1 MSQIST
7 EEIKRISDKNMAR
20 FYDYLRLE
28 SVSAQ
33 GRQINQTAEAVQ
45 SFIENTGGEAKVLAI
60 RRCSSSCLWF
70 FCGWTI
76 W

>member
-45 SFIENTGGEAKVLAI
+45 SFIENTGGEAKVLA
-60 RRCSSSCLWF
+60 LEGAHPVVYGF